1 MRTDTVDNLYIFVW
15 YNCIIHLYHKK
26 KHIHRIKPKTKM
38 SFNIQDITDSIRI
51 KGNNIKINVL
61 ISSGKDGDYFVT
73 VSPSL
78 LVSGYGETEKEAME
92 SFEENIRTFCDDLI
106 KLSPEQKA
114 IELRKLGFTKEQY
127 HNKNFSKAYVDKNGV
142 LQGLEPTTLKTSRL
156 EATV

>member
-1 MRTDTVDNLYIFVW
+1 
-15 YNCIIHLYHKK
+15 
-26 KHIHRIKPKTKM
+26 M

-51 KGNNIKINVL
+51 KGNSIKINVL
-61 ISSGKDGDYFVT
+61 ISSGKEGDYFVT
-73 VSPSL
+73 VSPTL
-78 LVSGYGETEKEAME
+78 LVSGYGKTEEEAMK

-114 IELRKLGFTKEQY
+114 TELKKLGFTKEQY
-127 HNKNFSKAYVDKNGV
+127 HNKNFSKVYIDENGV

>member
-1 MRTDTVDNLYIFVW
+1 
-15 YNCIIHLYHKK
+15 
-26 KHIHRIKPKTKM
+26 M
-38 SFNIQDITDSIRI
+38 SFNIQDITDSIGI

-78 LVSGYGETEKEAME
+78 LVSGYGETEEEAMQ

-106 KLSPEQKA
+106 KLSQEQKV
-114 IELRKLGFTKEQY
+114 IELRKLGFTKEKY
-127 HNKNFSKAYVDKNGV
+127 HNKNFSKAYVDENGV